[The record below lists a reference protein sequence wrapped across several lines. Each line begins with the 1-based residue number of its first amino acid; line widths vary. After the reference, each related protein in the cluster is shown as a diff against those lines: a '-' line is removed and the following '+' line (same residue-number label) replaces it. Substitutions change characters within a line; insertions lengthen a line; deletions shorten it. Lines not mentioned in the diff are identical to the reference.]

1 MNVMTMNLDYLLER
15 KEASEDQIVSYLV
28 GHFYEP
34 IHHLALSMLQ
44 DGLAADDVAQETLLK
59 AANRIHQYEP
69 HSNLRAWVYRIGV
82 NEARGYLRRQK
93 ARQRMQ
99 RWFKREA
106 EVDTAVSPSPEAQ
119 TIQNERDAAL
129 WQAVSQLP
137 EKHRLPIL
145 LRYSHNLATPEIAEI
160 LQLSP
165 GTVRSR
171 LHYAHQKLHHLL
183 SMTG

>member
-1 MNVMTMNLDYLLER
+1 M
-15 KEASEDQIVSYLV
+15 QIKRFISVIAILFLFPALYSA
-28 GHFYEP
+28 
-34 IHHLALSMLQ
+34 LAQ
-44 DGLAADDVAQETLLK
+44 DKTAITAEWIFSDEGLAADDVAQETLLK

-99 RWFKREA
+99 RWFKHEA

>member
-1 MNVMTMNLDYLLER
+1 MSRYAIWPCR
-15 KEASEDQIVSYLV
+15 CCR
-28 GHFYEP
+28 
-34 IHHLALSMLQ
+34 
-44 DGLAADDVAQETLLK
+44 DGLLADDVAQETLLK

-69 HSNLRAWVYRIGV
+69 HTNLKAWVYRIGL
-82 NEARGYLRRQK
+82 NEARAQLRRQK

-99 RWFKREA
+99 RWFKREGVV
-106 EVDTAVSPSPEAQ
+106 ETAVSPSPETL

-137 EKHRLPIL
+137 EKQQLPIL
-145 LRYSHNLATPEIAEI
+145 LRYSHNLSTPEIAQI
-160 LQLSP
+160 LQLAP

-183 SMTG
+183 SRNA